1 MPRSKPL
8 PRTIE
13 IQVADPATEDVFP
26 TSLLDGI
33 MRKIYNPVTLTY
45 SLDDDAAE
53 NLDAIIST
61 TCAGLQT
68 LMRDE
73 YRFLA
78 ASVHEDPTTTTTGHS
93 FAKRTPA
100 QSRFTIHVNDLRHTT
115 TTTPAF
121 PTYAA
126 LAAAHFPV
134 SALEDPRLLP
144 PSFTPFPAAPK
155 DGSGIPV
162 TLVQLNVIRGGLI
175 IGLAINHRVVDA
187 RGLDAIVAR
196 WAAHT
201 RALFAPSLHASPPPF
216 DRSAL
221 DREPLDWAA
230 RAVEAAEGKKADWR
244 DPAVPS
250 MRCLPDGA
258 PTGPGVKPEDMASR
272 IWHVSASKLAALKA
286 RASAV
291 GAAEGG
297 GGGGGGGGEGG
308 GGGDEDEA
316 WVSTNDCLT
325 ALMWRC
331 ITRARLARHGIDA
344 VSCAKDT
351 RPVKLMNAIDIRAY
365 VPTTSAA
372 AASSSFDRD
381 DSASGTEGSDTDSD
395 TGRRSPTNNS
405 GNGIGIPDAYP
416 GNTVMFSHATLPL
429 NVLLSPSSPSP
440 SSSSSSPDPAFRTIA
455 LAIRS
460 AISYYRSP
468 STLRRALSWIAS
480 CPSRGVGTIEMD
492 FDVVLGLDVVA
503 TSWRVLRA
511 YERAD
516 FGWCSDGGLK
526 ALRWAAPLFDGYC
539 FFYPTREAG
548 AGEDEGVEV
557 YLGLERE
564 CMERLVRDPELAGWA
579 EVRGE

>member
-1 MPRSKPL
+1 MPHSSKPL

-13 IQVADPATEDVFP
+13 IDVADPATEEVFP

-45 SLDDDAAE
+45 SLDDAADLE
-53 NLDAIIST
+53 KIIST

-78 ASVHEDPTTTTTGHS
+78 ASVHEDPTTGHS
-93 FAKRTPA
+93 FAKRSRGAA
-100 QSRFTIHVNDLRHTT
+100 QSRFTIHVNDLRHT

-144 PSFTPFPAAPK
+144 PSFTPFPATPA

-201 RALFAPSLHASPPPF
+201 RALFAPNVYAAPPPPF
-216 DRSAL
+216 EHAEL
-221 DREPLDWAA
+221 DREPLNWAA
-230 RAVEAAEGKKADWR
+230 AEVAKGKKSKVDWR

-286 RASAV
+286 RASV
-291 GAAEGG
+291 AEDGG
-297 GGGGGGGGEGG
+297 GGGG
-308 GGGDEDEA
+308 DA

-351 RPVKLMNAIDIRAY
+351 RPVKLMNAIDVRAY
-365 VPTTSAA
+365 VPTTPAA
-372 AASSSFDRD
+372 ATAASSSFDSD
-381 DSASGTEGSDTDSD
+381 DSGSGSGSGTEGSDTDSD
-395 TGRRSPTNNS
+395 TGRRPRPTSS

-429 NVLLSPSSPSP
+429 NTLLSPSSPSP
-440 SSSSSSPDPAFRTIA
+440 SSPDPAFRHVA

-480 CPSRGVGTIEMD
+480 CPGRGVGTIEMD

-516 FGWCSDGGLK
+516 FGWSSDGGLK

-539 FFYPTREAG
+539 FFYPTRKAG

-557 YLGLERE
+557 YLGLERG
-564 CMERLVRDPELAGWA
+564 CMERLVADPELREWA

>member
-1 MPRSKPL
+1 MPHSSKPL

-13 IQVADPATEDVFP
+13 IQVADPATEEVFP

-45 SLDDDAAE
+45 SLDDDADLE
-53 NLDAIIST
+53 KIIST

-73 YRFLA
+73 YPFLA
-78 ASVHEDPTTTTTGHS
+78 ASVHEDPTTGHS
-93 FAKRTPA
+93 FAKRTRGA
-100 QSRFTIHVNDLRHTT
+100 QSRFTVHVNDLRHTLD
-115 TTTPAF
+115 F
-121 PTYAA
+121 PSYAA

-144 PSFTPFPAAPK
+144 PSFTPFPAAPA

-201 RALFAPSLHASPPPF
+201 RALFNAPGVHAAPPVPPF
-216 DRSAL
+216 EHAEL

-230 RAVEAAEGKKADWR
+230 ADVAKGKSKVDWR

-286 RASAV
+286 RAS
-291 GAAEGG
+291 
-297 GGGGGGGGEGG
+297 
-308 GGGDEDEA
+308 GDEGEA

-351 RPVKLMNAIDIRAY
+351 RPVKLMNAIDVRAY
-365 VPTTSAA
+365 VPTTPAA
-372 AASSSFDRD
+372 GASSPSSSFDSD
-381 DSASGTEGSDTDSD
+381 DSGSGSGSGTEGSDTDSD
-395 TGRRSPTNNS
+395 TGRCSPTSS

-429 NVLLSPSSPSP
+429 NTLLSPSSPSP
-440 SSSSSSPDPAFRTIA
+440 SSTDPSFRTIA

-460 AISYYRSP
+460 AISYYRHP

-480 CPSRGVGTIEMD
+480 CPGRGVGTIEMD

-516 FGWCSDGGLK
+516 FGWSSDGGLK

-539 FFYPTREAG
+539 FFYPTRKAG

-557 YLGLERE
+557 YLGLERG
-564 CMERLVRDPELAGWA
+564 CMERLVADPELAGWA

>member
-1 MPRSKPL
+1 MPRSKPTL

-45 SLDDDAAE
+45 SLDDAADL
-53 NLDAIIST
+53 NAIIST

-78 ASVHEDPTTTTTGHS
+78 ASVYEDPTTGHS
-93 FAKRTPA
+93 FAKRTRGA
-100 QSRFTIHVNDLRHTT
+100 QSRFTVHINDLRHTSD
-115 TTTPAF
+115 F

-144 PSFTPFPAAPK
+144 PTFTPFPTAPK

-201 RALFAPSLHASPPPF
+201 RALFAPSVHAPPPPF
-216 DRSAL
+216 DRAAL
-221 DREPLDWAA
+221 DREPLDWA
-230 RAVEAAEGKKADWR
+230 VAEGKKVDWR

-286 RASAV
+286 RASSA
-291 GAAEGG
+291 GD
-297 GGGGGGGGEGG
+297 GE
-308 GGGDEDEA
+308 E

-344 VSCAKDT
+344 VSCAKDA
-351 RPVKLMNAIDIRAY
+351 RPVKLMNAIDVRAY
-365 VPTTSAA
+365 VPTTPAPA
-372 AASSSFDRD
+372 AASSSFDSD
-381 DSASGTEGSDTDSD
+381 DSASGTEGSDSDSD
-395 TGRRSPTNNS
+395 TGRRPRPTSSSS

-429 NVLLSPSSPSP
+429 NTLLSPSPSP
-440 SSSSSSPDPAFRTIA
+440 SSLSLSPDPAFRTIA

-460 AISYYRSP
+460 AISYYRHP

-480 CPSRGVGTIEMD
+480 CPARGVGTIEMD

-516 FGWCSDGGLK
+516 FGWSSDGGLK

-539 FFYPTREAG
+539 FFYPTRKAG
-548 AGEDEGVEV
+548 TGKDEGVEV
-557 YLGLERE
+557 YLGLERG